1 MSGEFTIEL
10 QEVFRGPMDLLLHLV
25 KEQEVEIQEVEIHS
39 VIDGYFQYLE
49 TLEAL
54 DIEVA
59 GDFLVLAATLM
70 SIKARSLLPREE
82 VELDDELDPEDEL
95 IQRLMEYRRFKE
107 ASDDLEQRWKQ
118 RADSHGRGWS
128 GELAEHEPERT
139 LDLGDLGP
147 WDLLGAFS
155 RLLRETLAGVPHRIT
170 GQRRALRWYVSEVGK
185 LLRARR
191 EVPLEALVSE
201 LPRGTDGNADE
212 GPSRDDL
219 IGVFCALL
227 ELVNLGLVT
236 ARQESGSQEI
246 RVGLREEL
254 EQSELDGMIGASTF
268 MDEEEPAAEAESSSE
283 PPEPPAVPD
292 RAQAPQE
299 AEASLE
305 GADVSPAYE
314 SGPEPSEV

>member
-1 MSGEFTIEL
+1 MDVSSDFTVEL
-10 QEVFRGPMDLLLHLV
+10 QEVFHGPMDLLLHLV

-70 SIKARSLLPREE
+70 SIKARSLLPCEE

-118 RADSHGRGWS
+118 RADSHGRGWR

-139 LDLGDLGP
+139 LDLGDLSP

-155 RLLRETLAGVPHRIT
+155 RLLRETLSGVPHRIA

-201 LPRGTDGNADE
+201 LPRMQGDTGEAE
-212 GPSRDDL
+212 QGPSRDDL

-227 ELVNLGLVT
+227 ELVNLGVVT

-268 MDEEEPAAEAESSSE
+268 MDEEEPVAGAESTSETPESSE
-283 PPEPPAVPD
+283 ASE
-292 RAQAPQE
+292 APQ
-299 AEASLE
+299 S
-305 GADVSPAYE
+305 ADLRP
-314 SGPEPSEV
+314 

>member
-1 MSGEFTIEL
+1 MSGDFTIEL

-170 GQRRALRWYVSEVGK
+170 GERRALRWYVSEVGK
-185 LLRARR
+185 LLRSRR

-201 LPRGTDGNADE
+201 LPRVQRAGEEAHD

-236 ARQESGSQEI
+236 ARQDSGSQEI

-254 EQSELDGMIGASTF
+254 EQSELEGMIGASTF
-268 MDEEEPAAEAESSSE
+268 MDEEEPAAVTESGPGVPD
-283 PPEPPAVPD
+283 PPEEPEV
-292 RAQAPQE
+292 QE
-299 AEASLE
+299 GAEAALE
-305 GADVSPAYE
+305 GADVSSAYE
-314 SGPEPSEV
+314 SGPEPREL